1 MGGTIRIIKKKD
13 GEFKS
18 YQGWTNP
25 VPVFTFTSKFYKDKE
40 FANEKIEK
48 WANVEDKSPNF
59 NRTEYGVIFIDL
71 DNKKVYEC
79 QGYSSIGRCHKSSV
93 GLALAPNCHG
103 YEYILEG
110 SKEFISDNALVYKA
124 DTYDKVG
131 AEYILRETKKKYV
144 SYDEMVEISDGDNF
158 LRKIKNGFISDDFYI
173 DFTKYGWEVN
183 SWMDSKPF
191 EFFSKL
197 IEDGYDISNT
207 DFSTWDYE
215 EAEEPGLKSRLLSVT
230 RDNKLNTIV

>member
-48 WANVEDKSPNF
+48 WASEEDKSPNF
-59 NRTEYGVIFIDL
+59 NRSEYGIIFIDI
-71 DNKKVYEC
+71 DDRKIYEC
-79 QGYSSIGRCHKSSV
+79 QGYSSVGRCHKSSV

-110 SKEFISDNALVYKA
+110 AKEFTSDDALVYKS
-124 DTYDKVG
+124 DIYSNVG
-131 AEYILRETKKKYV
+131 GEYILKETKKKYV
-144 SYDEMVEISDGDNF
+144 SYNEMIKLSKGANF
-158 LRKIKNGFISDDFYI
+158 FRKIRDVFVNDDFYI
-173 DFTKYGWEVN
+173 DFIKYEWEVN
-183 SWMDSKPF
+183 SWMDSEPF
-191 EFFSKL
+191 DFFSKL

-207 DFSTWDYE
+207 DFETWNQED
-215 EAEEPGLKSRLLSVT
+215 EEPLKNRLISVM
-230 RDNKLNTIV
+230 RNNKLDTLI